1 MATLLGTWELGQG
14 YGHIAHLAPPAI
26 ALKARGHRMVV
37 AARNPAT
44 ARAAPGA
51 PFADVLVPPI
61 YQPAS
66 RPIETINY
74 AQVIADGGFAD
85 SRAAIELVR
94 HWLGIFDKV
103 APDAILAEHAPM
115 SLLAAH
121 VAGLRAAMLGAGF
134 LVPPAQRP
142 LPSLMP
148 WADHGEADLLV
159 ADTAADAVVR
169 DVCAAFGA
177 PMLDGLAALLA
188 RGPAYLTT
196 WPELDPYGPRKGVT
210 YYGAMSGFRA
220 TATLPWPP
228 GDGPRIFAYV
238 PFLHPAAAVLR
249 EALTAL
255 GWPVLW
261 HSAGAEAPPL
271 PANIV
276 HSPIPLDMPATLS
289 EAALLISRGGHATS
303 CEAMLAGRP
312 NLVLPDSLDTV
323 LIGRRLGHEGLGLAT
338 LQRETAAMI
347 SAIESLARDARI
359 AARAEAAAA
368 RYARYRADV
377 AAAQLADRMITDLA
391 L

>member
-44 ARAAPGA
+44 ALAAPGA

-61 YQPAS
+61 YQPTS
-66 RPIETINY
+66 PRVETISY
-74 AQVIADGGFAD
+74 AQVIADGGMAD
-85 SRAAIELVR
+85 SRAAIEMVR

-103 APDAILAEHAPM
+103 KPDAILAEHAPM

-121 VAGLRAAMLGAGF
+121 VAGLRSAMLGAGF
-134 LVPPAQRP
+134 IVPPAQRP
-142 LPSLMP
+142 FPSLMP
-148 WADHGEADLLV
+148 WADHGEAELL
-159 ADTAADAVVR
+159 AAEAAADAVVR

-177 PMLDGLAALLA
+177 PKLDGLAALLSGA
-188 RGPAYLTT
+188 PAYLTS

-210 YYGAMSGFRA
+210 YYGTMSGFRA

-228 GDGPRIFAYV
+228 GDGPRVFAYV
-238 PFLHPAAAVLR
+238 PFAHPAAAALR

-261 HSAGAEAPPL
+261 HSAGADAPPL

-303 CEAMLAGRP
+303 CEAILAGRP

-323 LIGRRLGHEGLGLAT
+323 LIGRRLSLNGLGLAT
-338 LQRETAAMI
+338 LQREVPAMI
-347 SAIESLARDARI
+347 AAIERVAGDASLG
-359 AARAEAAAA
+359 AAKAAAA
-368 RYARYRADV
+368 RYVRYRADV
-377 AAAQLADRMITDLA
+377 AAAQLAERMIADLA